1 LLVADEDDRVRLQIQ
16 GFKTLNEVRGFLAGR
31 QAVEIKTPQR
41 EVAYGFI
48 AETLRRFGYAR
59 LGRAEEGWVATARRQ
74 RLEAKALGIR
84 MGQTLAKHEVTFQQF
99 NRPGTVR
106 IGRVS

>member
-59 LGRAEEGWVATARRQ
+59 LGRTEEGGWRPLGDNGSRPRPWASAWAR
-74 RLEAKALGIR
+74 
-84 MGQTLAKHEVTFQQF
+84 
-99 NRPGTVR
+99 P
-106 IGRVS
+106 